1 MIGSFNSYTLELTV
15 KIMPLKKISRAQT
28 QRGHEI
34 KNSAL
39 QGHHTVILTVTL
51 LKTIMFLLPE
61 K

>member
-1 MIGSFNSYTLELTV
+1 
-15 KIMPLKKISRAQT
+15 MPLKKISRAQT